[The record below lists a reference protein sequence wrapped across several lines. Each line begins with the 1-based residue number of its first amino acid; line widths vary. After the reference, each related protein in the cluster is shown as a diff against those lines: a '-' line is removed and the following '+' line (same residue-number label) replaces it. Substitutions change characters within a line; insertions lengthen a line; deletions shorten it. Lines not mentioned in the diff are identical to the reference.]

1 MRTINILVALGA
13 LLLLS
18 GCATTGP
25 NVRGY
30 PVPRTEVEVNE
41 FGAHVRTSWDVG
53 SFLST
58 RSGPEL
64 LYQNQAGGWER
75 VGVSSWIDLPVNQGG
90 ITFQIVPN
98 GHFVGY
104 DAQLDG
110 TPVGGGNNLWFGIGP
125 WARDNGKHLLV
136 VNVRRK
142 FSPLLGD
149 PVPDEVT
156 ESHTFRVIIFF
167 KSGY

>member
-1 MRTINILVALGA
+1 MRRIVAAIIA
-13 LLLLS
+13 LLTLN
-18 GCATTGP
+18 GCAATGP
-25 NVRGY
+25 VVRGY

-41 FGAHVRTSWDVG
+41 FGARVRTSWDVG
-53 SFLST
+53 SFLAT

-167 KSGY
+167 KASY

>member
-1 MRTINILVALGA
+1 
-13 LLLLS
+13 
-18 GCATTGP
+18 
-25 NVRGY
+25 
-30 PVPRTEVEVNE
+30 
-41 FGAHVRTSWDVG
+41 
-53 SFLST
+53 
-58 RSGPEL
+58 
-64 LYQNQAGGWER
+64 
-75 VGVSSWIDLPVNQGG
+75 
-90 ITFQIVPN
+90 TFQIVPN

-167 KSGY
+167 KASY